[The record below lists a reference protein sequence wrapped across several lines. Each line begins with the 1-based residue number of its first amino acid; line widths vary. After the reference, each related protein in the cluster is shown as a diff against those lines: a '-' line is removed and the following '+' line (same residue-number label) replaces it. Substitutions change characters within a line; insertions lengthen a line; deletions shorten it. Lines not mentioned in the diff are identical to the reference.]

1 MTPGKTEVKQ
11 GKFVEFI
18 SPGKRIILGNGIN
31 LNPNMFTLGI
41 IQIIVKKK
49 LVEPQILRFVNFTPC
64 EELVSTR
71 HFWQM

>member
-18 SPGKRIILGNGIN
+18 SPGKRVILGNGIN

-41 IQIIVKKK
+41 IQIIVKK
-49 LVEPQILRFVNFTPC
+49 TC
-64 EELVSTR
+64 
-71 HFWQM
+71 